1 MRLSPALSL
10 AFLGWGSAFLSL
22 WLLLLLSSPRF
33 FVLVLLLLRSSSFFF
48 FFAPP
53 PSPGLTSIFFPPPA
67 MVVVPFP
74 PAVRWVTWRPLPVS
88 LSLLLCPL
96 FLVFFYLPF
105 FLRLVVSSAFNF
117 LSVPLS
123 FSSSLRPLLFTG
135 RVFRYLPALPL
146 ATFFCRALLS
156 ELPFLVVPLYSPS
169 FLTPPLPVFTSFFSS
184 LLARLVRWVARFVWW
199 VVGAGLGERTG

>member
-1 MRLSPALSL
+1 VCAVITGLVFGFSWVGAGGVSVALAAVAPFFSP
-10 AFLGWGSAFLSL
+10 F
-22 WLLLLLSSPRF
+22 LLLLL
-33 FVLVLLLLRSSSFFF
+33 LLLLR
-48 FFAPP
+48 P

-74 PAVRWVTWRPLPVS
+74 PAVRWVTWRPLPAS

-123 FSSSLRPLLFTG
+123 PFPLLFG
-135 RVFRYLPALPL
+135 L
-146 ATFFCRALLS
+146 
-156 ELPFLVVPLYSPS
+156 S
-169 FLTPPLPVFTSFFSS
+169 FLPGACFVI
-184 LLARLVRWVARFVWW
+184 ARPCL
-199 VVGAGLGERTG
+199 